1 MKVRSNRKISVKKAV
16 LSAALACTMLTQPA
30 YAASVSDLNIRGW
43 AAFLLIPRR
52 ALRRGSSI
60 SLTPLRNTIRTWGA
74 EVAFVHNRLRPNG
87 GPENENTKGL
97 YWHRTSN
104 IEICI
109 MEKWDPLQYYQTVTH
124 ELGNFLYF
132 KTYPLW
138 SQEMKDQLETQFQYW
153 KPYSEECP
161 DKEETFAFL
170 YAMYRAYGSP
180 YLSEECMQMIRD
192 AEEICT
198 KLYNADLE
206 GLDISVGPGVIGK
219 VRSELS
225 LPGADSDGSLE
236 PTADSQQP

>member
-43 AAFLLIPRR
+43 GSLSADTQASIEAGIVNIPDAVARYHKDM
-52 ALRRGSSI
+52 
-60 SLTPLRNTIRTWGA
+60 GA

-180 YLSEECMQMIRD
+180 YLSEECMQI
-192 AEEICT
+192 
-198 KLYNADLE
+198 
-206 GLDISVGPGVIGK
+206 GPGVIGK